1 MDDILLEPMFPG
13 LTLNSASKESLV
25 SLTLT
30 DALTI
35 DKGTILA
42 KELISTDPNND
53 LKLGSDN
60 KLMVA
65 TDELNTSFNYASSV
79 STFWSI

>member
-35 DKGTILA
+35 DTGTIFA
-42 KELISTDPNND
+42 KDLISSDPNND
-53 LKLGSDN
+53 LKLGSDH
-60 KLMVA
+60 KLVSQPTG
-65 TDELNTSFNYASSV
+65 TDFLAYYILSKG
-79 STFWSI
+79 

>member
-35 DKGTILA
+35 DTGTILA
-42 KELISTDPNND
+42 KDLISADTNND

-60 KLMVA
+60 KLLSQP
-65 TDELNTSFNYASSV
+65 TDTDFLAYYILAKG
-79 STFWSI
+79 

>member
-35 DKGTILA
+35 DTGTIFA
-42 KELISTDPNND
+42 KDLISSDPNND

-60 KLMVA
+60 KL
-65 TDELNTSFNYASSV
+65 V
-79 STFWSI
+79 SQPNDINFLAYYILSKG

>member
-65 TDELNTSFNYASSV
+65 TDELNTSFNYATSV
-79 STFWSI
+79 DTFWSI

>member
-25 SLTLT
+25 WLTLT

-42 KELISTDPNND
+42 KELISTDPDND
-53 LKLGSDN
+53 LKLGGDN

-65 TDELNTSFNYASSV
+65 TDELKTSFEYAASV

>member
-35 DKGTILA
+35 DTGTILT
-42 KELISTDPNND
+42 KDVISADPNND
-53 LKLGSDN
+53 LELGSDN
-60 KLMVA
+60 KLYIRIK
-65 TDELNTSFNYASSV
+65 TTLTQSD
-79 STFWSI
+79 W

>member
-42 KELISTDPNND
+42 KELISTDPHND

-60 KLMVA
+60 KL
-65 TDELNTSFNYASSV
+65 V
-79 STFWSI
+79 SQPNDINFLAYYILSKG

>member
-13 LTLNSASKESLV
+13 LTLNSACKESLV

-35 DKGTILA
+35 DTGTILT
-42 KELISTDPNND
+42 KDLISSDPNND

-60 KLMVA
+60 KLYVH
-65 TDELNTSFNYASSV
+65 TQTTLTQSD
-79 STFWSI
+79 W

>member
-53 LKLGSDN
+53 LELGSDN
-60 KLMVA
+60 KLYIHIQ
-65 TDELNTSFNYASSV
+65 TTLTQSD
-79 STFWSI
+79 W

>member
-42 KELISTDPNND
+42 KELISTDPDND

-60 KLMVA
+60 KLLSQP
-65 TDELNTSFNYASSV
+65 TDTDYLAYYILERG
-79 STFWSI
+79 

>member
-25 SLTLT
+25 ALTLT
-30 DALTI
+30 DVLTI
-35 DKGTILA
+35 DTGTILT
-42 KELISTDPNND
+42 KDLISTDPNND

-60 KLMVA
+60 KL
-65 TDELNTSFNYASSV
+65 V
-79 STFWSI
+79 SQPNDINFLAYYILSKG

>member
-1 MDDILLEPMFPG
+1 MDDILLEPIFPG

-65 TDELNTSFNYASSV
+65 TDELNTSFEYASSV

>member
-1 MDDILLEPMFPG
+1 MDDILLEPIFPG

-65 TDELNTSFNYASSV
+65 TDELNTSFNYATSV
-79 STFWSI
+79 DTFWSI

>member
-25 SLTLT
+25 ALTLT
-30 DALTI
+30 DVLTI
-35 DKGTILA
+35 DTGTIFA
-42 KELISTDPNND
+42 KDLISADANND

-60 KLMVA
+60 KL
-65 TDELNTSFNYASSV
+65 V
-79 STFWSI
+79 SQPNDINFLAYYILSKG

>member
-13 LTLNSASKESLV
+13 LALNSASKESLV

-35 DKGTILA
+35 DTGTILA
-42 KELISTDPNND
+42 KDLISADPNND
-53 LKLGSDN
+53 LELGSDN
-60 KLMVA
+60 KLYIRIK
-65 TDELNTSFNYASSV
+65 TTLTQSD
-79 STFWSI
+79 W

>member
-1 MDDILLEPMFPG
+1 MNDILLEPIFPG

-65 TDELNTSFNYASSV
+65 TDELNTSFNYATSV
-79 STFWSI
+79 DTFWSI

>member
-13 LTLNSASKESLV
+13 LALNSASKESLV

-35 DKGTILA
+35 DTGTILT
-42 KELISTDPNND
+42 KDLISTDPNND

-60 KLMVA
+60 KLYIH
-65 TDELNTSFNYASSV
+65 TQTTLTQSD
-79 STFWSI
+79 W

>member
-42 KELISTDPNND
+42 KELISTDPDND

-65 TDELNTSFNYASSV
+65 TDELNTSFEYASSV
-79 STFWSI
+79 AAFWSI

>member
-30 DALTI
+30 DVLTI

-42 KELISTDPNND
+42 EDLISTDPNND

-60 KLMVA
+60 KLYIH
-65 TDELNTSFNYASSV
+65 TQTTLTQSD
-79 STFWSI
+79 W

>member
-25 SLTLT
+25 ALTLT

-35 DKGTILA
+35 DTGTIVEIAASVMTVVASILLMFVKDPK
-42 KELISTDPNND
+42 KE
-53 LKLGSDN
+53 K
-60 KLMVA
+60 
-65 TDELNTSFNYASSV
+65 
-79 STFWSI
+79 

>member
-35 DKGTILA
+35 DTGTIFA
-42 KELISTDPNND
+42 KDLISADANND

-60 KLMVA
+60 KL
-65 TDELNTSFNYASSV
+65 V
-79 STFWSI
+79 SQPNDINFLAYYILSKG